1 MANNPDSPG
10 LTGERLHKL
19 EKVLKQIKAKRGLYL
34 LALKDVENILS
45 EMKISI
51 QFIKIYGM
59 P

>member
-19 EKVLKQIKAKRGLYL
+19 EKVLKQINAKRGLYL

-45 EMKISI
+45 EMK
-51 QFIKIYGM
+51 F
-59 P
+59 